1 MQLIVKLLS
10 ALQGKKGEI
19 IGKTLPIGI
28 VCANNHFITKY
39 HLSERIIITQHHY
52 HNHVHYYYVVS
63 CILLVYHLKE
73 YAHV

>member
-1 MQLIVKLLS
+1 MRTQKIQTDLMVLWTNL
-10 ALQGKKGEI
+10 

-28 VCANNHFITKY
+28 VCADNHFITKY

-52 HNHVHYYYVVS
+52 HNHVHYYYVVT

-73 YAHV
+73 YAHA